1 VLERW
6 CVTLTIDGLLTLA
19 RAQLE
24 RVAPEDLGDEQQRGA
39 LVIDIRPEDQRRRD
53 GPLPGALVID
63 RNVLEWRLAPS
74 SLHRVPESTEDRRV
88 ILVCNEG
95 FSSSLAA
102 ATLHMVGVTGAT
114 DLIGGF
120 QAWATIRAQVESAE
134 S

>member
-1 VLERW
+1 
-6 CVTLTIDGLLTLA
+6 VTLTIDGLLTLA

-24 RVAPEDLGDEQQRGA
+24 RVAPEDLGEEQQRGA

-74 SLHRVPESTEDRRV
+74 SLHRVPESTEGRRV

>member
-1 VLERW
+1 
-6 CVTLTIDGLLTLA
+6 VTLTIDGLLTLA

>member
-1 VLERW
+1 M
-6 CVTLTIDGLLTLA
+6 TLTIDGLLTLA